1 MHMQYLA
8 FFYSVLLISDKKE
21 QLENKINLN
30 GSHAAKWA
38 QLNQK

>member
-1 MHMQYLA
+1 MQYLA
-8 FFYSVLLISDKKE
+8 FFHSVLLIYDKKE

-30 GSHAAKWA
+30 GPHAAEWA